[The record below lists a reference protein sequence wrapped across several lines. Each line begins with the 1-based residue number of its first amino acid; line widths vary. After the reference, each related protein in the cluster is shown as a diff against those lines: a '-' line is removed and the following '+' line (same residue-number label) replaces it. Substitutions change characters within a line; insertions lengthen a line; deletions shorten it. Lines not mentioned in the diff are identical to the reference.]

1 MRGILKSSKTF
12 IVPGKWILAGEHS
25 VLRGGEAIVFPLMS
39 RFLKLT
45 YQPDA
50 DIKRSEALSIQ
61 LVGQEN
67 QKLETVIRSVI
78 YRAFEKLGLG
88 ANEVCG
94 ELQFESC
101 IRFGAG
107 MGASATLCV
116 ALTRLLCELG
126 YINHT
131 EMYEFAR
138 DLENLFH
145 GESSGVDVAV
155 ALGQQPMIF
164 SRLEGFKTFSLA
176 QKPFLYLSYTG
187 VQGVTK
193 DCVTKVKS
201 ILQEQPEF
209 GKQVDQQMF
218 AAVEKFKSH
227 ILSKASTE
235 VNLDLWQQLM
245 TLAYG
250 CFQQWGLVNPIV
262 EKHEQLLKKAGAR
275 AVKLTGSG
283 GGGYMLSLWER
294 PPEGLEF
301 EMIPC
306 FGLEE
311 SK

>member
-1 MRGILKSSKTF
+1 MRDILKNSKTF

-45 YQPDA
+45 YQPESLNSHGA
-50 DIKRSEALSIQ
+50 EALSIQ
-61 LVGQEN
+61 LAGPEN
-67 QKLETVIRSVI
+67 QNLETVIRSVLV
-78 YRAFEKLGLG
+78 RAFEKLGLRTDEMTG
-88 ANEVCG
+88 Q
-94 ELQFESC
+94 LQFESC

-116 ALTRLLCELG
+116 SLTRLLCELG
-126 YINHT
+126 YIKNS

-155 ALGQQPMIF
+155 ALSEKPMIF
-164 SRLEGFKTFSLA
+164 SRHEGFKTFSIE

-193 DCVTKVKS
+193 DCVGKVKS
-201 ILQEQPEF
+201 LLHEQPDF
-209 GKQVDQQMF
+209 GRKVDQQMF
-218 AAVEKFKSH
+218 AAVDQFKSSV
-227 ILSKASTE
+227 LFGDSSV
-235 VNLDLWQQLM
+235 VNLDVWKQLIE
-245 TLAYG
+245 LAHG

-262 EKHEQLLKKAGAR
+262 EQHEQVLKKSGAL

-283 GGGYMLSLWER
+283 GGGYMLSLWES
-294 PPEGLEF
+294 PPRGLDF

-306 FGLEE
+306 FGVNQI
-311 SK
+311 

>member
-1 MRGILKSSKTF
+1 MRGILKNSKTF
-12 IVPGKWILAGEHS
+12 VVPGKWILAGEHS

-45 YQPDA
+45 YRPEPSVQ
-50 DIKRSEALSIQ
+50 SFELLGIQ
-61 LVGQEN
+61 LAGQEN
-67 QKLETVIRSVI
+67 QNLETVIRSVLV
-78 YRAFEKLGLG
+78 RAFEKLGLRS
-88 ANEVCG
+88 NEISG
-94 ELQFESC
+94 QLQFESC

-116 ALTRLLCELG
+116 SLTRLFCELG
-126 YINHT
+126 YIKQT

-164 SRLEGFKTFSLA
+164 SRHEGFRTFSLE

-193 DCVTKVKS
+193 ECVEKVKS
-201 ILQEQPEF
+201 LLHEQPEF
-209 GKQVDQQMF
+209 GQKVDQQMF
-218 AAVEKFKSH
+218 AAVEKFKSS
-227 ILSKASTE
+227 ILAKESSV
-235 VNLDLWQQLM
+235 VNLDLWKQLM
-245 TLAYG
+245 ELAHG

-262 EKHEQLLKKAGAR
+262 ERHEQILKKSGAL

-283 GGGYMLSLWER
+283 GGGYMLSLWET
-294 PPEGLEF
+294 PPQGLDF

-306 FGLEE
+306 FGMNQI
-311 SK
+311 